1 MCADRRARPQPLQQ
15 PVGKALTHCED
26 EETESQR
33 SNLPEVVELLR
44 GSFPG
49 HQAVSNAEI
58 QPSGHSSR
66 TGVRETSRNCIL

>member
-33 SNLPEVVELLR
+33 SNLPKVVELLR
-44 GSFPG
+44 GSFPE
-49 HQAVSNAEI
+49 HQAISPTQRYSLVATVPE
-58 QPSGHSSR
+58 QG
-66 TGVRETSRNCIL
+66 